1 MESKHEKEDA
11 SEAVEEHPPSLLKEL
26 PVRAMERGKR
36 AYAYA
41 TTHWVRS
48 LLCVVSFLV
57 LALAVSLT
65 AAFFITFALVMLLM
79 GLDSRISII
88 AFMVCLVICAI
99 LLAMDRNSGAGK
111 AAVWAYFFLAVGV
124 IVQLVS
130 LGREKWAAGRPDRAT
145 GAYSID
151 QGMVPAEG
159 EKGMVT
165 GIKRIDQAILFFR
178 ENFISAIGYMVIAT
192 FAANFL
198 NYLFNV
204 VVGRLLG
211 HDLYGEFAALLSV
224 FIIVTVPITS
234 LQAMVAKKVAEF
246 RLVNDQGGIREIAV
260 KCLQICMFS
269 AIAVALLFLVLGRS
283 LAGYLHIS
291 SVLPVIACGLTVA
304 VTIPQPVFYGV
315 MQGFQWFIWLGSLFF
330 GYAAGR
336 FVFGWLFIKMGWGVS
351 GALLGG
357 ALGSMIV
364 LVISVYVIRGVFARE
379 RSDKRFRLR
388 DIGRSYLPF
397 IISSSIF
404 FLLVSIDTI
413 IAKRKFSSSIA
424 GDYASAAFLGKII
437 LYFPSSVGIVLF
449 PKLVEAHVTGEDTR
463 RLLRIG
469 ILIVLAGS
477 LVISAVFIAFPRVTV
492 TTLYGD
498 EYIGAASI
506 LWILSLAMSGYTVVG
521 MFMYYFL
528 ATEET
533 RFLIVALVACAV
545 PGILAMYFVASTSF
559 QVALVELVISV
570 LFIAAA
576 FLRVAGMGDGRKG
589 MSSVGKPE
597 DTMRSPQEQHES

>member
-26 PVRAMERGKR
+26 PVRAIERGKR
-36 AYAYA
+36 AYTYA

-48 LLCVVSFLV
+48 LLCVVSFPV
-57 LALAVSLT
+57 LALAVNLT

-88 AFMVCLVICAI
+88 PFMICLAICPL
-99 LLAMDRNSGAGK
+99 LLAIDRDSAAGK
-111 AAVWAYFFLAVGV
+111 VAVWAYYFLAIGV

-130 LGREKWAAGRPDRAT
+130 LVREKWAAGRLDVAT
-145 GAYSID
+145 GAYSVD
-151 QGMVPAEG
+151 KGMVPAEG
-159 EKGMVT
+159 KKGMAT
-165 GIKRIDQAILFFR
+165 GIKRVDQAISFLR

-192 FAANFL
+192 FAGNFL

-204 VVGRLLG
+204 VAGRLLG

-234 LQAMVAKKVAEF
+234 LSAMVAKKVAEF
-246 RLVNDQGGIREIAV
+246 RMVNDRGGIREISV
-260 KCLQICMFS
+260 RCLQICLFS
-269 AIAVALLFLVLGRS
+269 AIAVALVFLVFGRS

-291 SVLPVIACGLTVA
+291 SVIPVVACGLAVA
-304 VTIPQPVFYGV
+304 ITIPQPVFYGV

-357 ALGSMIV
+357 ALGSIIV
-364 LVISVYVIRGVFARE
+364 LVISAYVIRGVFTQE
-379 RSDKRFRLR
+379 RSAKRLRLR

-397 IISSSIF
+397 IISNSIF

-413 IAKRKFSSSIA
+413 IVKRKFPSSIA
-424 GDYASAAFLGKII
+424 GDYASAAFMGKII

-449 PKLVEAHVTGEDTR
+449 PKLVEAHVAGKDTR
-463 RLLRIG
+463 RLLRMG
-469 ILIVLAGS
+469 ILIVLTGS
-477 LVISAVFIAFPRVTV
+477 LAISAVFIAFPRFTV
-492 TTLYGD
+492 TTLYGA

-506 LWILSLAMSGYTVVG
+506 LWIISLAMSCYTVVG

-533 RFLIVALVACAV
+533 RFLIVALTACAV

-570 LFIAAA
+570 LFVAAA
-576 FLRVAGMGDGRKG
+576 FFRIGRMSAGRTGNAI
-589 MSSVGKPE
+589 
-597 DTMRSPQEQHES
+597 